1 MKALADPPIIAAT
14 IARDSQGMRV
24 HHLNAA
30 TMCPLGAKLIRGT
43 GGLFERA
50 RMVCHVLLIET
61 NDGLV
66 LVDTGLGTG
75 DIADPKRLGGAF
87 VKVLGAAL
95 DPAETA
101 VAQVQALGFAADDVR
116 HIVLTHMDLDHA
128 GGLGDFP
135 KAKVHLHAREHE
147 AAMARKSIQAKN
159 RYIPGQWAHGPDWQ
173 LYEAIGEQWFGFD
186 GVRAL
191 AHTDAEVLLVPLHG
205 HTAGHCGVAVKAPE
219 GWLLHAG
226 DAYFSATSVIDD
238 GYTPP
243 GLRFFQR
250 LTDTIS
256 ATRKRNQERLRQL
269 NRAKGKEITIFC
281 AHDTTEYDRCCA
293 QARA

>member
-1 MKALADPPIIAAT
+1 
-14 IARDSQGMRV
+14 MRV

-30 TMCPLGAKLIRGT
+30 TMCPIGAKLIRGT

-61 NDGLV
+61 DDGLV

-75 DIADPKRLGGAF
+75 DIANPKRLGRAF
-87 VKVLGAAL
+87 VNLLGAVL

-101 VAQVQALGFAADDVR
+101 LAQVKALGFSADDVR

-147 AAMARKSIQAKN
+147 AAMARKSLQAKS
-159 RYIPGQWAHGPDWQ
+159 RYIPGQWAHNPDWQ
-173 LYEAIGEQWFGFD
+173 LHDGTGEQWFGFD

-191 AHTDAEVLLVPLHG
+191 AHTDAQVLLIPLHG

-226 DAYFSATSVIDD
+226 DAYFFHGSIAQDA
-238 GYTPP
+238 YTPP

-250 LTDTIS
+250 VTDTIS
-256 ATRKRNQERLRQL
+256 EARKRNQECLRQL
-269 NRAKGKEITIFC
+269 NRTKGKEINIFC
-281 AHDTTEYDRCCA
+281 AHDTTEYDRCCE
-293 QARA
+293 QAHF